1 MITIKKKVL
10 LENVKHRSVIRK
22 IVKDIINVFKKEDDG
37 EFYLPEYFDEDLMEY
52 EFKDFNLSVELI
64 IDENLELDNFLLNAN
79 FYRKDNIIVV
89 KIVYNPEVKNKILYD
104 LVGDLNET
112 ISHELRH
119 LYQRDSG
126 MFTFSDDED
135 EEDDEDESGYEYYT
149 RPEEIDAQV
158 TGFNRLSSLRK
169 EPFEKIAKQWFEK
182 NKDIH
187 QMNDQDVQRV
197 LKILIDYKNKN

>member
-135 EEDDEDESGYEYYT
+135 EED
-149 RPEEIDAQV
+149 EEEV
-158 TGFNRLSSLRK
+158 K
-169 EPFEKIAKQWFEK
+169 EEEK
-182 NKDIH
+182 
-187 QMNDQDVQRV
+187 
-197 LKILIDYKNKN
+197 

>member
-1 MITIKKKVL
+1 MIEFKKNIL
-10 LENVKHRSVIRK
+10 LENVKHKSVIRK
-22 IVKDIINVFKKEDDG
+22 IVKDIINVFKNENDG
-37 EFYLPEYFDEDLMEY
+37 EFYLPEYFDEDLVEY
-52 EFKDFNLSVELI
+52 EFPNFSLSVEII
-64 IDENLELDNFLLNAN
+64 IDENSEVDDFLLNAN
-79 FYRKDNIIVV
+79 FYRDDNIIVV

-112 ISHELRH
+112 MAHELRH

-135 EEDDEDESGYEYYT
+135 EEEEEVGIEYYT

-158 TGFNRLSSLRK
+158 TGFKRLAYLRK

-187 QMNDQDVQRV
+187 QMNDQEVEQV
-197 LKILIDYKNKN
+197 LKILIIYNSRN